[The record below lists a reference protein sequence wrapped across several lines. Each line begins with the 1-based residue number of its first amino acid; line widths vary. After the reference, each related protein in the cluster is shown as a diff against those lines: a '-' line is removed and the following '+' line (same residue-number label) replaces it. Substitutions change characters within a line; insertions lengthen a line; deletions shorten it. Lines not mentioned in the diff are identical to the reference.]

1 MNVMDVAITFR
12 KYLENYKVILS
23 LSVLFLFLL
32 FLINPIFSVFGGNLN
47 ISYNILDQAPG
58 DIILTIIS
66 CLVIIFVYSLI
77 QTVLI
82 YRIGSDYKISD
93 RVQARDIKAHFV
105 KLTKFNW
112 IFFLLVY
119 GVSVVLYSLFLLNN
133 IFISLILL
141 VITLLLW
148 FVPQVIIMEKESIGA
163 SIVISAKYWKR
174 NWFFMISLFVAAF
187 LLMFL
192 TYVIEIAFGNIV
204 GPIVSIFVFVIFII
218 PYIEILKTEVYLNKY
233 RLLKPRNQL

>member
-1 MNVMDVAITFR
+1 MDIGITFR
-12 KYLENYKVILS
+12 KYFENYKIILS

-47 ISYNILDQAPG
+47 ISYNILDQVPG

-93 RVQARDIKAHFV
+93 RVQARDIKSHFI

-112 IFFLLVY
+112 VFFLLMY
-119 GVSVVLYSLFLLNN
+119 GISVVLYNLFLLNN
-133 IFISLILL
+133 IIISLVLL
-141 VITLLLW
+141 IITLMLW

-163 SIVISAKYWKR
+163 SIIISTKYWKR

-187 LLMFL
+187 LLMFI
-192 TYVIEIAFGNIV
+192 TYIIDIAFGSIV
-204 GPIVSIFVFVIFII
+204 GPIISIFVFVIFII

-233 RLLKPRNQL
+233 RLLKPRSQL